1 MRSFGLV
8 VPLYDEADR
17 LPEFGPLLVDFAA
30 GQPPGSELVFVD
42 DGSTDAT
49 AELVDEL
56 VAANPGRP
64 VRLLRRAHEGK
75 GAAVA
80 AGLRASTAEVRGFC
94 DLDLATPLDQLEH
107 VLRAAQRVPALAV
120 GSRDLAA
127 SRLLRAEGPIRE
139 ALGRSYNRLL
149 QLTITPGVVDTQCGA
164 KVATAP
170 VWEAVLPHCREAG
183 YAWDAEVIAIA
194 GALGIGVQEIPIDW
208 RHDERSKVHVGRDG
222 LAMVW
227 AIPRIWRRARL
238 AAGAADR
245 ARTGAHPPSPAAGA
259 TSDAGG
265 PATEIFDEA
274 NAQKLMAADRDH
286 WWFRSKAALVS
297 TALRRTA
304 VGGEPGEWLVDAG
317 AGSGG
322 VTSLLGW
329 RPDRVVVVEGNRALV
344 SRAQRA
350 HGLLGLQGGVDAL
363 PVADGSAHVIC
374 LLDVIEHLDDP
385 VAALR
390 EAARALA
397 PEGRLVVN
405 VPAHQ
410 WLWSAADESLGHV
423 RRYDRHR
430 LRRQLATAGLE
441 PTVITHVFS
450 WLVAPMLMTRRL
462 ARGGQ
467 AELGLDRTSMVID
480 RTAMVLTRLERAL
493 IGRASVPLGTSLL
506 CVAVRPSE
514 VTPSEGTPPRGR
526 PLA

>member
-8 VPLYDEADR
+8 VPLFDEEER
-17 LPEFGPLLVDFAA
+17 FPEFGKLLLDFVSD
-30 GQPPGSELVFVD
+30 QPPGSELIFVD
-42 DGSTDAT
+42 DGSGDAT
-49 AELVDEL
+49 ADLVDAM
-56 VAANPGRP
+56 VADNPHRP
-64 VRLLRRAHEGK
+64 VRLVRRPHEGK

-80 AGLRASTAEVRGFC
+80 AGLRTSTAADRGFC
-94 DLDLATPLDQLEH
+94 DLDLSTPLDQLEQ

-149 QLTITPGVVDTQCGA
+149 QITITPGVVDTQCGA
-164 KVATAP
+164 KVAAAP

-183 YAWDAEVIAIA
+183 FAWDAEVIAIA

-208 RHDERSKVHVGRDG
+208 RHDERSKVNVGRDG

-245 ARTGAHPPSPAAGA
+245 SRIGAHPPSPAGA
-259 TSDAGG
+259 AASDAGG
-265 PATEIFDEA
+265 PAPEIFDEA
-274 NAQKLMAADRDH
+274 NAEKLMAADRDH

-304 VGGEPGEWLVDAG
+304 TGAEPGEWLVDAG

-329 RPDRVVVVEGNRALV
+329 RPDRVVVVEGNHALV
-344 SRAQRA
+344 SRAHGA

-363 PVADGSAHVIC
+363 PVADGSAHVVC

-390 EAARALA
+390 EAVRALA
-397 PEGRLVVN
+397 PGGRLVIN

-423 RRYDRHR
+423 RRYDRHL
-430 LRRQLATAGLE
+430 LRRQLATVGLE

-450 WLVAPMLMTRRL
+450 WLVVPVWVTRRL
-462 ARGGQ
+462 ASGGQ

-506 CVAVRPSE
+506 CVAVRQSE
-514 VTPSEGTPPRGR
+514 ATPPEVMPHRGR
-526 PLA
+526 PLT